1 MESQGLGGALISLVA
16 NLMPEA
22 RALLSIVCYLLGTAL
37 FLAALLRLMRSGE
50 EGLRGPSGYGTAAT
64 FLAAVAL
71 LTFPQWLDAWGETL
85 FGAVPRGAGAS
96 LAYAGGER
104 SGDYEMV
111 LWAVLKIVEA
121 VGVLAFLKSWFVLRD
136 AADGRNG
143 ATLGKAFAHMIG
155 GVCGWHIIWVIDR
168 VQNTLGIAPLN
179 ISEGN
184 WT

>member
-1 MESQGLGGALISLVA
+1 MESQGLGGALIAAVVDLK
-16 NLMPEA
+16 LEA
-22 RALLSIVCYLLGTAL
+22 KALLSIVCYLLGGAV

-64 FLAAVAL
+64 FLSAIVF

-85 FGAVPRGAGAS
+85 FGGVPEGAGAS
-96 LAYAGGER
+96 LAYAGGDR
-104 SGDYEMV
+104 AGHYEMV
-111 LWAVLKIVEA
+111 LWAVLKVVEA

-168 VQNTLGIAPLN
+168 VQNTLGIAPLT

>member
-1 MESQGLGGALISLVA
+1 MQSQGLGGALISLVA
-16 NLMPEA
+16 NLILEA
-22 RALLSIVCYLLGTAL
+22 RLLLSIACYLLGGAV
-37 FLAALLRLMRSGE
+37 FLVALLRLMRSGE
-50 EGLRGPSGYGTAAT
+50 EGLRGPSGFGTAAT
-64 FLAAVAL
+64 FLAAIVF

-85 FGAVPRGAGAS
+85 FGGVPEGAGAS
-96 LAYAGGER
+96 LAYAGGDR
-104 SGDYEMV
+104 AGKYEMV
-111 LWAVLKIVEA
+111 LWAVLKVVEA

-168 VQNTLGIAPLN
+168 VQNTLGIVPLT

-184 WT
+184 